1 MFYFVYRVRSAIH
14 RHQSSKIMEKRNTS
28 QLLNSQG
35 FSKNSTPLLLQ
46 HKHNRR
52 EGNGNRASGKKILFV
67 PRMQGLLRTSANK
80 FPHTFR
86 HLRFHHSWRHRC
98 GRQRMVY
105 QTFKKRNTKK
115 TTLAFQFHSCTKH
128 RTQQTSIEHQKYH
141 SPCALSTKTRS
152 VFNLF
157 SSAILLTCAAPPFCF
172 NASFN
177 L

>member
-52 EGNGNRASGKKILFV
+52 EGNGNRASGKKVLLV

>member
-14 RHQSSKIMEKRNTS
+14 RHQSSKILEKKRNTPTPQKS
-28 QLLNSQG
+28 G
-35 FSKNSTPLLLQ
+35 FFKNSTPLLLQ

-52 EGNGNRASGKKILFV
+52 EGNGNRASGKKVLLV

-115 TTLAFQFHSCTKH
+115 TTLAFQYHSCTKH
-128 RTQQTSIEHQKYH
+128 RPQQTSIEHQKYH